1 MIHFKTMWDD
11 VCSILNHN
19 EIENLEILESFKTG
33 FIVKT
38 ENGTEFITRDDFVDF
53 WCHMLCF
60 NKITEMDIDQKGKER
75 RKCICNIIKNLPYI
89 NANNGVIT
97 LVEQ

>member
-11 VCSILNHN
+11 VCSILDHN

-38 ENGTEFITRDDFVDF
+38 KDGSEFVTRDDFVDF

-60 NKITEMDIDQKGKER
+60 NKVTPIDIEQKDKETK
-75 RKCICNIIKNLPYI
+75 KCICDIVKNLPYI
-89 NANNGVIT
+89 SDDNGIIS

>member
-11 VCSILNHN
+11 VCNILSHN
-19 EIENLEILESFKTG
+19 EIENLEILENYKTG

-38 ENGTEFITRDDFVDF
+38 EHGTEFITKDDFVDF

-60 NKITEMDIDQKGKER
+60 NKITEIDIDKNGRETK
-75 RKCICNIIKNLPYI
+75 KCICDIVKNLPYI
-89 NANNGVIT
+89 NDSNGIIT

>member
-11 VCSILNHN
+11 VCSILDHN
-19 EIENLEILESFKTG
+19 KVENLEIIESFKTG

-38 ENGTEFITRDDFVDF
+38 EAGTEFITRDDFVDF

-60 NKITEMDIDQKGKER
+60 NKVTEMDIKEKGIETK
-75 RKCICNIIKNLPYI
+75 KCICDIVKNLPYV
-89 NANNGVIT
+89 NDSNGVIT
-97 LVEQ
+97 LVE